1 MKKEILLETGYNLF
15 EQKDSAKVL
24 AEKTLAAFF
33 GKNLS
38 KKNLPINPFAILK
51 ASGVYFVLLDFANL
65 EGFYKQSAVKEKYA
79 LVGIKSGTLIERQ
92 RFTAAH
98 ELCHHLKDSG
108 EIVSLQGSDNK
119 IEIFANQFA
128 SELLMPSSL
137 VKEVI
142 EELNISEA
150 NDLDKILEF
159 SMRFGVSYESAF
171 IKINNYMSWGLTH
184 DEMKNKRRKF
194 NPNHKKRLNPK
205 NFDYENTLLEQIISN
220 YDFFNFQHPVKLK
233 NDFLKHVVTHD
244 HMIENGTV
252 SKERISEI
260 ISLLRIKAPEI
271 VRKEKNLN
279 EDEIEVVGQYLMY
292 KNIFEDNYTD
302 IITDLKN
309 LHKLFC
315 SCAEYPE
322 YGGLFRD
329 IPAYITGTNVATTP
343 SHLIEIDLIEL
354 KNDYSD
360 DLSLSNVE
368 YIKNMS
374 KIHHGITKIHP
385 FNDGNGRVSRA
396 LLNYQLVSKGI
407 PPFFISY
414 EKGKKKDYY
423 EGLKKLDKKQN
434 IPQLEAYFYKNIIE
448 MYARLLPY
456 K

>member
-15 EQKDSAKVL
+15 KPKDSAKVL

-38 KKNLPINPFAILK
+38 KNNLPINPFAMLK
-51 ASGVYFVLLDFANL
+51 EAGVYFVLLDFENL
-65 EGFYKQSAVKEKYA
+65 DGFYKQSAIKDKYA
-79 LVGIKSGTLIERQ
+79 LVGIKSDVSIERQ

-108 EIVSLQGSDNK
+108 EIISLQGSDDQ

-128 SELLMPSSL
+128 SHLLMPASL

-142 EELNISEA
+142 EDLKISNEI
-150 NDLDKILEF
+150 DLDKILEF
-159 SMRFGVSYESAF
+159 SMKFGVSYESAF
-171 IKINNYMSWGLTH
+171 IKLNNYMRWGLTLNEIR
-184 DEMKNKRRKF
+184 DKRRKF
-194 NPNHKKRLNPK
+194 KPNHKKRLNSK
-205 NFDYENTLLEQIISN
+205 YFDYEHTLLGQIISN
-220 YDFFNFQHPVKLK
+220 YDFFKFQHPVKLK

-271 VRKEKNLN
+271 VSKEKKLN
-279 EDEIEVVGQYLMY
+279 KDEIEVVGQYLMY

-302 IITDLKN
+302 IITDLKK

-322 YGGLFRD
+322 YGGSFRD
-329 IPAYITGTNVATTP
+329 NPAYITGSDVATTP
-343 SHLIEIDLIEL
+343 PYLIEIDLIEL
-354 KNDYSD
+354 KNNYSD
-360 DLSLSNVE
+360 YLSLDNVE
-368 YIKNMS
+368 YIKNVS

-396 LLNYQLVSKGI
+396 LLNYQLVSRGI